1 MQALVQTWRRV
12 ARENNMFKGQ
22 CWWVTGASSGI
33 GGALAEALSA
43 QGASV
48 ILSGRNEAALRD
60 VQGRCKTPTLILP
73 FEATDYARIPGLVE
87 QAWNWASQ
95 NGGAIH
101 GLVNNA
107 GISQRSLAVDTV
119 FDVYQKIIAVDL
131 LAPIALTQALLPR
144 MVKAGGGQ
152 IIAISSVAGLVGA
165 PLRSAY
171 TAAKHGLVGYH
182 DSVRAETA
190 HQGMKVLVVAPGS
203 VRTNVSKNAL
213 GAAAEVRGVSDA
225 AIDNGMPPD
234 VAATR
239 VLDAVRAGTREL
251 VLAEGMEAEIVKLR
265 RSNPD
270 ALFDAMANMIA
281 QGYAQRMGAE
291 RK

>member
-1 MQALVQTWRRV
+1 
-12 ARENNMFKGQ
+12 MFKGQ

-33 GGALAEALSA
+33 GAALAEALSA
-43 QGASV
+43 GGASI
-48 ILSGRNEAALRD
+48 ILSGRNEAALREA
-60 VQGRCKTPTLILP
+60 QARCKTPTLILP
-73 FEATDYARIPGLVE
+73 FEATDYARIPGLAE
-87 QAWNWASQ
+87 QAWSWADK

-107 GISQRSLAVDTV
+107 GISQRSLAVETV
-119 FDVYQKIIAVDL
+119 FDVYQKIVAVDL

-171 TAAKHGLVGYH
+171 SAAKHGLIGYH

-190 HQGMKVLVVAPGS
+190 HQGIKVLVVAPGS

-213 GAAAEVRGVSDA
+213 GAGAEVRGVSDA
-225 AIDNGMPPD
+225 AIENGMAPE
-234 VAATR
+234 VAAKKM
-239 VLDAVRAGTREL
+239 LDAVLAGTREL
-251 VLAEGMEAEIVKLR
+251 VLAEGVEAEIVKLR

-291 RK
+291 KK